1 MRKWLKDSITV
12 LFGVLLFWGVFLT
25 GAAAQDMEKL
35 ITPPA
40 DSADAE
46 NLRVWYGIERKSRC
60 RFTLEIKDLA
70 RNKVRNMLNRTL
82 GPGYYNFYW
91 DKKDDSGRYV
101 EPGTYLYKITDCG
114 KIKYG
119 NLKVEYKPWERTSAF
134 VQDTLSDNV
143 KVNFELMEDSARV
156 SLRIYNGSEKLM
168 AEPIVDSLM
177 NRGRYAYTWQPDKKI
192 SPGYYYFRLQMDDY
206 TRELK
211 ILYKRYLK

>member
-1 MRKWLKDSITV
+1 
-12 LFGVLLFWGVFLT
+12 
-25 GAAAQDMEKL
+25 MEKL

-46 NLRVWYGIERKSRC
+46 NLRVWYGVERRNRC
-60 RFTLEIKDLA
+60 RFNLEIYDLA
-70 RNKVRNMLNRTL
+70 HHKVRDMLDQSL

-91 DKKDDSGRYV
+91 DKRDDSNRYV

-134 VQDTLSDNV
+134 VQDTLSDSV
-143 KVNFELMEDSARV
+143 KVIFELLEDSARV
-156 SLRIYNGSEKLM
+156 SLRIYNGVEKLM
-168 AEPIVDSLM
+168 GEPVVDSLM
-177 NRGRYAYTWQPDKKI
+177 NRGRYTYTWRPDKKT
-192 SPGYYYFRLQMDDY
+192 SPGYYYFRLYLGDY

-211 ILYKRYLK
+211 ILYKSYLK